1 MQEREPAAVPATSCE
16 IAVISTNTDGVVT
29 VFNDSASSLL
39 GYEPDEII
47 GQSAPI
53 VNFAEMLGSQE
64 QAHTPLESQLIHKNG
79 DLLGTELFTSAI
91 KNEHGDT
98 TGYLFT
104 TTLHTNQQALS
115 LTTDLPDLSV
125 FNIVLEREIRRTQRE
140 HQPLSVLII
149 DVDNYKAYQE
159 HYGNEETE
167 KCLNRIA
174 VTLSERVQ
182 RASDLLVYGGFD
194 EFLVLLPNTDRSG
207 TVKVAE
213 QLRLRIASL
222 GIEHV
227 VSAVGDTVTVSIGVV
242 NMTAD
247 EAVSAAEIIA
257 KARAT
262 LERAKQDGRNCT
274 RIA

>member
-1 MQEREPAAVPATSCE
+1 MQQPGTTSAPATSCE
-16 IAVISTNTDGVVT
+16 IAVISTNIDGLVT

-39 GYEPDEII
+39 GYEPEEII

-53 VNFAEMLGSQE
+53 VNYAEMLKVQD
-64 QAHTPLESQLIHKNG
+64 QAHIPQESQLIHKNG

-115 LTTDLPDLSV
+115 LTTDLPDMNV
-125 FNIVLEREIRRTQRE
+125 FNIVLDREIRRTQRE
-140 HQPLSVLII
+140 HQPLSVLVI

-159 HYGNEETE
+159 RYGVGATE

-174 VTLSERVQ
+174 VTLSERIQ

-213 QLRLRIASL
+213 QLRLRIANL
-222 GIEHV
+222 ELEHAASS
-227 VSAVGDTVTVSIGVV
+227 VSNTVTVSIGVV
-242 NMTAD
+242 NMTPDDTA
-247 EAVSAAEIIA
+247 SAQEIID

-262 LERAKQDGRNCT
+262 LARAKQDGRNCT